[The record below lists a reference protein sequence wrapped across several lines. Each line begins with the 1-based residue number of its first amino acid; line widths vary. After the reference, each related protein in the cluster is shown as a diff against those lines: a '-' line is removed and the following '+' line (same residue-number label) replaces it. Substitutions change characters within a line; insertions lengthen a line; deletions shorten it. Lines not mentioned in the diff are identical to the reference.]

1 MQTNLFPFTRNDY
14 RAFPVFVAVMLAAA
28 AASDALARAIDRY
41 LRLGGLELHKPGSH
55 QAFQDMCSLAEHYT
69 AATRDAEPWHYGT
82 IPAFTTSHAINLD
95 NRELRAF
102 LRDLQGSIIYR
113 SSRDPQDPR
122 RVVSA
127 PVCTDNGIA
136 GYFRSEVR
144 SMTVIPRTGHFPWLD
159 DPERYW
165 AVITDFIRTRKK
177 AMPSAQMSW

>member
-1 MQTNLFPFTRNDY
+1 MTASSRPIRPAPLHEAGASGIVSTQTNLFPFTRNDY
-14 RAFPVFVAVMLAAA
+14 RAFAPFCAVMLAAA

-144 SMTVIPRTGHFPWLD
+144 SMTALGVPRRTPWI
-159 DPERYW
+159 
-165 AVITDFIRTRKK
+165 IT
-177 AMPSAQMSW
+177 PN